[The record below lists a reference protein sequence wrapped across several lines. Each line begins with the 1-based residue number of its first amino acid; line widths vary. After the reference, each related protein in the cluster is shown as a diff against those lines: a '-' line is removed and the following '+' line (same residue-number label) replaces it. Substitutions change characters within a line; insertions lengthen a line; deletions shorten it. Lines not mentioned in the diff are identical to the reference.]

1 MATIKV
7 CKVDELAP
15 GSARRVPAE
24 PEPIALFRLQDG
36 FYATS
41 DTCTHAQSSLA
52 AGDVD
57 LEDCSVECPYH
68 GAVFDIR
75 SGRAMGLPATK
86 PVRTYTV
93 TVIDGEVFIET
104 E

>member
-15 GSARRVPAE
+15 GSARRVVAA
-24 PEPIALFRLQDG
+24 PEPIALFRLEDG

-52 AGDVD
+52 AGEVD

-75 SGRAMGLPATK
+75 SGRVMGLPATR
-86 PVRTYTV
+86 PVRTYPV

>member
-7 CKVDELAP
+7 CKVNELAP
-15 GSARRVPAE
+15 GAARRVAAE
-24 PEPIALFRLQDG
+24 PEPIALFHLEDG

-52 AGDVD
+52 AGEID

-75 SGRAMGLPATK
+75 NGRVMGLPATR
-86 PVRTYTV
+86 PVRTYAV

>member
-15 GSARRVPAE
+15 GSARRVSAE
-24 PEPIALFRLQDG
+24 PEPIALFRLEDG

-52 AGDVD
+52 AGEVD
-57 LEDCSVECPYH
+57 LEECSVECPYH
-68 GAVFDIR
+68 GAIFDIR
-75 SGRAMGLPATK
+75 SGRVMGLPATR
-86 PVRTYTV
+86 PVRTYEV
-93 TVIDGEVFIET
+93 KVIDGEVFIET

>member
-15 GSARRVPAE
+15 GSARRVAVE
-24 PEPIALFRLQDG
+24 PEPIALFRLEDG